1 MSIFRSSKSVR
12 EIQHRLR
19 ARYNT
24 DCARDTTQTA
34 HEIKHRLRTR
44 YNTVP
49 KRLTFLK
56 SYAPRERE
64 PEKKVPPSSTRAA
77 VFLYLIFQ

>member
-1 MSIFRSSKSVR
+1 MTSVSLAQVFIR
-12 EIQHRLR
+12 DIVCLFLGLPSLC

-56 SYAPRERE
+56 SYAPRER
-64 PEKKVPPSSTRAA
+64 A
-77 VFLYLIFQ
+77 